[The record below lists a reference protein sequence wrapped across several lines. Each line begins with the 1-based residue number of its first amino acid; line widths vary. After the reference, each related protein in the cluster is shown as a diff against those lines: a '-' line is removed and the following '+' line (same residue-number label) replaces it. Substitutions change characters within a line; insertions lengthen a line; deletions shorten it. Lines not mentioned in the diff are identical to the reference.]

1 MQFYCRGFVRRDVE
15 TGLIAFIQG
24 RMFLDFWMFI
34 VFVCVCRK
42 SYFLV
47 SLAFRFYN
55 QYGIIIILKLL
66 IINLL
71 YYIINILESLLIH
84 YFKFCCIFATKFSF
98 PLLFMSNLSNKSAI
112 LQLSSQLL
120 HDNSLYPAVAHGAYY
135 SCYQLM
141 KHIWLYSMKK
151 TENELDANC
160 SQTKSG
166 SHEFLLNEIVS
177 FVKSTKK
184 KESYDD
190 SRTLR
195 NDLPQ
200 LKRLRTDADY
210 NDSLFDI
217 TKSTNSIAL
226 SKRIIQILK
235 KY

>member
-1 MQFYCRGFVRRDVE
+1 
-15 TGLIAFIQG
+15 
-24 RMFLDFWMFI
+24 
-34 VFVCVCRK
+34 
-42 SYFLV
+42 
-47 SLAFRFYN
+47 
-55 QYGIIIILKLL
+55 
-66 IINLL
+66 
-71 YYIINILESLLIH
+71 
-84 YFKFCCIFATKFSF
+84 
-98 PLLFMSNLSNKSAI
+98 
-112 LQLSSQLL
+112 
-120 HDNSLYPAVAHGAYY
+120 
-135 SCYQLM
+135 
-141 KHIWLYSMKK
+141 MKK